1 MSPTAKLRKAAW
13 FSVAMASLVV
23 LMACD
28 SASVSCGNISNLQTN
43 MGLLNTEG
51 EVLGNLIDLDP
62 VSKNAGYASELKS
75 FDKVNDAETNPDS
88 DEADMDTSSG
98 LDISFSMTLTAAE
111 TAALS
116 SELASN
122 VQLKLTNSNRH
133 QMKLPAAVINR
144 PENAAIISGYMHPG
158 HHLVLV
164 VAGNTSESAQFTTKN
179 SANNKIALNLP
190 GGKAF
195 NVTVNYQCQDSLA
208 ETVSKDRAASA
219 LTFFKVVEIVKAQDG
234 SYTTQPLVEPLN
246 KYNLSNALR

>member
-116 SELASN
+116 SEL
-122 VQLKLTNSNRH
+122 
-133 QMKLPAAVINR
+133 
-144 PENAAIISGYMHPG
+144 
-158 HHLVLV
+158 
-164 VAGNTSESAQFTTKN
+164 
-179 SANNKIALNLP
+179 
-190 GGKAF
+190 
-195 NVTVNYQCQDSLA
+195 
-208 ETVSKDRAASA
+208 
-219 LTFFKVVEIVKAQDG
+219 
-234 SYTTQPLVEPLN
+234 
-246 KYNLSNALR
+246 